1 LGGLGSEIGGALGS
15 QGGGVCYGM
24 LNLARDGLVAVNLRE
39 REPSGF
45 FGRGQRNR
53 AAPFALALKGEEE
66 ASPGRPR
73 RLAAQAG
80 KQAACLHARGGRAGQ
95 GAGDPHRITIADPYP
110 LFSVPLQNSAKT

>member
-1 LGGLGSEIGGALGS
+1 
-15 QGGGVCYGM
+15 M

-73 RLAAQAG
+73 CLAAL
-80 KQAACLHARGGRAGQ
+80 AASSCVLARMRAALLARRLRWT
-95 GAGDPHRITIADPYP
+95 GAGNPHRITVAGPYP
-110 LFSVPLQNSAKT
+110 LFSVPLRISARI